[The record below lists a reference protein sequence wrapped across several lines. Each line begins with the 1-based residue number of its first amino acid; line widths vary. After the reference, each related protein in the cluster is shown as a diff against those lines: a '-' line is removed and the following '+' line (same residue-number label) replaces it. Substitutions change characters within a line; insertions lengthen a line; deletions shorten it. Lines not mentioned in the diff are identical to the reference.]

1 MKLQNTSTFKVGF
14 NNNYKTK
21 PYNVPLVIV
30 VAVIVALY
38 APVLASVASFSA
50 ETSYVPEQ
58 KQIILEH
65 DLKPIATFSDIES
78 LNVITV
84 K

>member
-1 MKLQNTSTFKVGF
+1 MKLQNTSTFK
-14 NNNYKTK
+14 KK
-21 PYNVPLVIV
+21 KQLPLILLV
-30 VAVIVALY
+30 VAVIAFY
-38 APVLASVASFSA
+38 APVLVSVASFSA

-65 DLKPIATFSDIES
+65 DLQPIATFSDIES

>member
-1 MKLQNTSTFKVGF
+1 MKLQNTSTFK
-14 NNNYKTK
+14 KK
-21 PYNVPLVIV
+21 KQLPLILLV
-30 VAVIVALY
+30 VAVIAFY
-38 APVLASVASFSA
+38 APVLVSVASFSA
-50 ETSYVPEQ
+50 ETSYIPEQ

-65 DLKPIATFSDIES
+65 DLQPIATFSDIES

>member
-1 MKLQNTSTFKVGF
+1 MKLQNTSTFK
-14 NNNYKTK
+14 KK
-21 PYNVPLVIV
+21 KQLPLILLVI
-30 VAVIVALY
+30 AVIAFY
-38 APVLASVASFSA
+38 APVLVSVASFSA

-65 DLKPIATFSDIES
+65 DLQPIATFSDIES